1 MKARVVAGLLLMTL
15 LLSACR
21 YSAPQMD
28 GWDISQRTRD
38 SLTFFVDHHYTLN
51 TNFEVQADSIA
62 LEQLPVVGLFK
73 NVSRGDRLVVAEF
86 AVDPADSLDSVR
98 VKVARDQ
105 ETQGW
110 ISESELLEKVVPVD
124 PVSQCIHWFSDV
136 HSVWFIVVFVVFT
149 LFTLLRAYLKKQFRL
164 VYFNDI
170 DSIFPLLLCFLVAF
184 SATLYASMQT
194 FVPETWKHFYY
205 NPGLNP
211 FRLPFILGLFV
222 ASVWAI
228 VVVTLA
234 VLGEV
239 FRRVSLSTAVFYLMG
254 LLSVCILCYLF
265 FTLTVPFYA
274 GYLFLFLFFILLV
287 RKTVLSFA
295 YKYRC
300 GNCGAKLRE
309 TGECPHCG
317 AVNL

>member
-1 MKARVVAGLLLMTL
+1 MKLRAIIGLLLATL
-15 LLSACR
+15 LLGACH

-38 SLTFFVDHHYTLN
+38 SLTFFVEHHFTLN
-51 TNFEVQADSIA
+51 TNFEVQADSIP
-62 LEQLPVVGLFK
+62 LEQLPVIGLFR
-73 NVSRGDRLVVAEF
+73 NVGKGDRLVVAEF
-86 AVDPADSLDSVR
+86 ATFPADSLDSVW

-105 ETQGW
+105 QTQGW
-110 ISESELLEKVVPVD
+110 VRESELLEQVVPVD

-136 HSVWFIVVFVVFT
+136 HSVWFLAVFIVFT
-149 LFTLLRAYLKKQFRL
+149 LLILLRAYLKKQIRL
-164 VYFNDI
+164 VWFNDI
-170 DSIFPLLLCFLVAF
+170 DSVFPLLLCFLMAF

-194 FVPETWKHFYY
+194 FVPETWEHYYY
-205 NPGLNP
+205 NPSLNP
-211 FRLPFILGLFV
+211 LRLPFIVGLFV

-228 VVVTLA
+228 VVVSLA

-254 LLSVCILCYLF
+254 LMAVCILCYLF

-274 GYLFLFLFFILLV
+274 GYVFLLLFFLLLV
-287 RKTVLSFA
+287 RKVVRNFGF
-295 YKYRC
+295 KYRC

-309 TGECPHCG
+309 LGACPHCG
-317 AVNL
+317 AINL